1 LTPNIS
7 LRHAD
12 AKARL
17 ATYLNDHLG
26 GSATGRELARR
37 ACGNNRG
44 NQYGAALEGVAHEID
59 EDAQT
64 LLDVMRRLDVKPDR
78 IKERLGWAAE
88 KAGRLKLNGQVLGY
102 SPLSRLVELEGLM
115 LGISGKLAMWI
126 VVQSVMGGDPRLEGI
141 DFVRLVE
148 RARTQRATV
157 EALRRQAAQEALT

>member
-1 LTPNIS
+1 
-7 LRHAD
+7 
-12 AKARL
+12 
-17 ATYLNDHLG
+17 
-26 GSATGRELARR
+26 
-37 ACGNNRG
+37 
-44 NQYGAALEGVAHEID
+44 
-59 EDAQT
+59 
-64 LLDVMRRLDVKPDR
+64 
-78 IKERLGWAAE
+78 LGWAAE

-126 VVQSVMGGDPRLEGI
+126 AVQSVMGGDPRLEGI